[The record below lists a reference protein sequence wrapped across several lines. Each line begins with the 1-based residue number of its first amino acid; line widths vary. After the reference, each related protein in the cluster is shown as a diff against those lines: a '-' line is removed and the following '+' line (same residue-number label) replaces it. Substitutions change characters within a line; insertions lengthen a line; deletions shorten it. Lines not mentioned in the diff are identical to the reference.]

1 MDLEHGISHI
11 VLVPKI
17 DFVGFFSN
25 AKKLQVC
32 IEEAGHFY
40 LEGSS
45 LSERHEL
52 NIPRRAT
59 TLFCFC

>member
-1 MDLEHGISHI
+1 MDLEHGMSQV

-17 DFVGFFSN
+17 DFVGFLMQKGF
-25 AKKLQVC
+25 KYV
-32 IEEAGHFY
+32 EEAGHFY

-59 TLFCFC
+59 TLFSFC